1 MEFGNLLMTIPTFK
15 KGDKLWAAD
24 LQTLADAVRA
34 NRVLPGAG
42 IRITGGP
49 NGTTV
54 AANIPRGAKSG
65 TMTLHQVDFEDLI
78 PDPFKIMQEVM
89 DEILNAFYEA
99 LPTAEAIAG
108 VIENQLLNMDDY
120 MPTAEAVA
128 AIIQSRIESYLIG
141 GGGAELSFETLFDS
155 FANSAPG
162 AEEIASML
170 MPYFQPALD
179 VMEGIDALVQEK
191 YEAYANVGTLITAHF
206 AGANAGEGEDKP
218 STPSPGDY
226 LYCEEFGILYTV
238 FPVGYESGIPTANLV
253 WRVHF
258 QVGSA
263 PQGGGEDTRVWW
275 CALTT
280 FPAPD
285 IGAICRMLGRI
296 GEDLIKKS
304 VDLIAGPVAG
314 LTKTF
319 AGFIKMALS
328 KLDEI
333 PDAVGRAVKAAL
345 DLIWDAINALAA
357 SIPGLIANAL
367 QTVWDEINRMW
378 DSLTY
383 ALDNVSLLWQEITK
397 VYAAITS
404 VQEKITEILAD
415 IALLKNPTNS
425 ITYVGH
431 DGQLYTAPSV
441 ALGTCIGVTK
451 QMDIDWIGIDGNGH
465 AMKVLMWDG
474 TYMPEAVNSET
485 LELVN
490 SDGDIYEV
498 NTVGTPIKGSSI
510 KIDVNYLD
518 NNGEPQKIE
527 AFAIQSAGEPGLIK
541 KENIEICVDGSAQT
555 KTFLVQDAPG

>member
-1 MEFGNLLMTIPTFK
+1 
-15 KGDKLWAAD
+15 
-24 LQTLADAVRA
+24 
-34 NRVLPGAG
+34 
-42 IRITGGP
+42 
-49 NGTTV
+49 
-54 AANIPRGAKSG
+54 
-65 TMTLHQVDFEDLI
+65 
-78 PDPFKIMQEVM
+78 
-89 DEILNAFYEA
+89 
-99 LPTAEAIAG
+99 
-108 VIENQLLNMDDY
+108 
-120 MPTAEAVA
+120 
-128 AIIQSRIESYLIG
+128 
-141 GGGAELSFETLFDS
+141 
-155 FANSAPG
+155 
-162 AEEIASML
+162 
-170 MPYFQPALD
+170 
-179 VMEGIDALVQEK
+179 
-191 YEAYANVGTLITAHF
+191 
-206 AGANAGEGEDKP
+206 
-218 STPSPGDY
+218 
-226 LYCEEFGILYTV
+226 
-238 FPVGYESGIPTANLV
+238 
-253 WRVHF
+253 
-258 QVGSA
+258 
-263 PQGGGEDTRVWW
+263 
-275 CALTT
+275 LTT

-296 GEDLIKKS
+296 GEELIRKS

-319 AGFIKMALS
+319 ARFIKNALS

-345 DLIWDAINALAA
+345 DLIWEAINALAA

-378 DSLTY
+378 NSLTY

-397 VYAAITS
+397 VYESITS

-431 DGQLYTAPSV
+431 DGQMYTAPSV

-527 AFAIQSAGEPGLIK
+527 AFAIQGTGETGLIK
-541 KENIEICVDGSAQT
+541 KEDIEICVDGSAQT

>member
-1 MEFGNLLMTIPTFK
+1 MTIPSFK

-24 LQTLADAVRA
+24 LQSLADAVRA

-42 IRITGGP
+42 IRITGSP

-65 TMTLHQVDFEDLI
+65 TLTLHQVDFEDLI
-78 PDPFKIMQEVM
+78 PDPFKITKEVM
-89 DEILNAFYEA
+89 DEILTKFYEA

-108 VIENQLLNMDDY
+108 ALESKLMNMDSY
-120 MPTAEAVA
+120 MPTAEAVG
-128 AIIQSRIESYLIG
+128 AIIQSRIESYLMSSG
-141 GGGAELSFETLFDS
+141 GVGLSFDSLFS
-155 FANSAPG
+155 NFANSAPG

-206 AGANAGEGEDKP
+206 AGANVEEGGEQP
-218 STPSPGDY
+218 SSPSPGDY

-258 QVGSA
+258 QIGDA
-263 PQGGGEDTRVWW
+263 PSNGEEDSRAWW

-296 GEDLIKKS
+296 GEELIRKS

-319 AGFIKMALS
+319 AGFIQKALS

-333 PDAVGRAVKAAL
+333 PDAVGKAVKAAL
-345 DLIWDAINALAA
+345 DLLWDALNALAA
-357 SIPGLIANAL
+357 SIPGLVEAGAQAIWN
-367 QTVWDEINRMW
+367 EINRMW
-378 DSLTY
+378 ESLTY
-383 ALDNVSLLWQEITK
+383 ALEDLTLVWSEITK
-397 VYAAITS
+397 VYESITS
-404 VQEKITEILAD
+404 VQESITEILAD
-415 IALLKNPTNS
+415 IALLKNPSGS
-425 ITYVGH
+425 ITYIGH
-431 DGQLYTAPSV
+431 DGQMYSIPTMHTPTC
-441 ALGTCIGVTK
+441 LGITK
-451 QMDIDWIGIDGNGH
+451 QLEISWIAVDGNGH
-465 AMKVLMWDG
+465 SMMILVWDG
-474 TYMPEAVNSET
+474 TYQAEEITSETMDLVNSE
-485 LELVN
+485 
-490 SDGDIYEV
+490 GDIYELHTLGAPV
-498 NTVGTPIKGSSI
+498 KGSSV

-518 NNGEPQKIE
+518 INGEPQMIE
-527 AFAIQSAGEPGLIK
+527 AFAVQGLSEFGLIK
-541 KENIEICVDGSAQT
+541 KEGIEICVDGSPQT